1 MAGDLEIRGAKE
13 AFVGMARRL
22 NQAGS
27 GGRGL
32 WKELNAEIKTA
43 AQPMTDTMLRHLEAY
58 LPDRYA
64 KVLKSAFT
72 VRVSRSTR
80 GSSPGLKLIGT
91 AKGRSKKRHVRV
103 INDGTLRKPVFGNTE
118 VWVDQSVRPG
128 FWTDTLSQT
137 REEPA
142 KAIRRAVQ
150 RTISKID

>member
-13 AFVGMARRL
+13 AFVGMAKRL
-22 NQAGS
+22 NDQGS

-43 AQPMTDTMLRHLEAY
+43 AQPMTDAMLRHLSAY

-64 KVLKSAFT
+64 RALKGSFT

-91 AKGRSKKRHVRV
+91 AKGRSKKRHISV
-103 INDGTLRKPVFGNTE
+103 INNGTLRKPVFGNTE

-128 FWTDTLSQT
+128 FWTDTLAAS
-137 REEPA
+137 REAPA
-142 KAIRRAVQ
+142 TAIRRAVQ